1 MPMATNV
8 QCSLDT
14 NILIYA
20 ADDGE
25 PVKQAHAQKLMRLA
39 FEQSWSVCSQVY
51 GEFFNAVIRRQR
63 ATRAQAS
70 VQIASWQ
77 RLLPPISSSTDAH
90 AQALKLATTHQIQY
104 WDALI
109 IATCA
114 EHGITRLY
122 SEDLPGIKQPFGVR
136 CIDPFKA
143 K

>member
-1 MPMATNV
+1 MATNV

-63 ATRAQAS
+63 ATRAQVS
-70 VQIASWQ
+70 VQIANWQ
-77 RLLPPISSSTDAH
+77 RLLPSISSSTDAH
-90 AQALKLATTHQIQY
+90 AQALKLAATYQLQY
-104 WDALI
+104 WDALVN
-109 IATCA
+109 ATCA

-122 SEDLPGIKQPFGVR
+122 SENLPGVKQPLGVR

>member
-51 GEFFNAVIRRQR
+51 GEFFNVSFGDNGRRALRQVCKL
-63 ATRAQAS
+63 QAGNDYC
-70 VQIASWQ
+70 
-77 RLLPPISSSTDAH
+77 R
-90 AQALKLATTHQIQY
+90 QY
-104 WDALI
+104 RHRQMLM
-109 IATCA
+109 
-114 EHGITRLY
+114 R
-122 SEDLPGIKQPFGVR
+122 KR
-136 CIDPFKA
+136 
-143 K
+143 

>member
-1 MPMATNV
+1 MATNV

-39 FEQSWSVCSQVY
+39 FEQSWPVCSQVY
-51 GEFFNAVIRRQR
+51 GEFFNSVIRRQR

-70 VQIASWQ
+70 AQIAIWQ

-90 AQALKLATTHQIQY
+90 AQALKLATKYQLQY
-104 WDALI
+104 WDALV

-114 EHGITRLY
+114 EHGVTRLY
-122 SEDLPGIKQPFGVR
+122 SEDLPGVKQALGVR

>member
-1 MPMATNV
+1 MATNV

-70 VQIASWQ
+70 VQIATWQ
-77 RLLPPISSSTDAH
+77 RLLPSISSSTDAH
-90 AQALKLATTHQIQY
+90 AQALKLAAMYQLQY
-104 WDALI
+104 WDALV

-122 SEDLPGIKQPFGVR
+122 SENLPGVKQPLGVR
-136 CIDPFKA
+136 CIDPFKP